1 MCEGHSHTNGC
12 DGAMRACIPSD
23 GDAAPSFMLPSAPSY
38 HHIPSDG
45 DAMMEWG
52 SLVFWMRGVGIGYR
66 VFRDEGGDGD
76 WISIFFMRGGG
87 DDFVPYEG

>member
-1 MCEGHSHTNGC
+1 MHTIRRRCGS
-12 DGAMRACIPSD
+12 IVH
-23 GDAAPSFMLPSAPSY
+23 APIGTAIPSY